1 MGSRAWRKPRVHLWP
16 PSRSTSLPT
25 TRLTSSSFPPSSERP
40 LRNWSRA
47 RKSPRPREPV
57 HLVASRLSR
66 RPLSPRRLRRHPSPR
81 RRPSRRSRRLL
92 PKRPQRRLRSPL
104 PKSPQRR
111 LPRNPRLPRRPQP
124 KNPQQRRQLRRV
136 QRRQPKGRTQKEISI
151 YFYNLMYKKIFQF
164 IYSLPLP

>member
-57 HLVASRLSR
+57 HLVASRQSR

-81 RRPSRRSRRLL
+81 RRPSRRSRR
-92 PKRPQRRLRSPL
+92 
-104 PKSPQRR
+104 
-111 LPRNPRLPRRPQP
+111 PQP
-124 KNPQQRRQLRRV
+124 KSPQQRRQLRRV
-136 QRRQPKGRTQKEISI
+136 QRRQPKRPHPKRNKRLFLQPDVQKDLSI
-151 YFYNLMYKKIFQF
+151 YLLSSPPVKYF
-164 IYSLPLP
+164 